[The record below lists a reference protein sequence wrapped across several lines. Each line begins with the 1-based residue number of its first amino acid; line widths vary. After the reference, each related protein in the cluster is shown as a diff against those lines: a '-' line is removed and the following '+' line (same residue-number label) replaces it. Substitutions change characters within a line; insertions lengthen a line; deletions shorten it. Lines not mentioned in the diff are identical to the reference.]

1 MNIDPILIV
10 EDNSVNVLILRTMLR
25 KCGYEPIVA
34 TDGQAGVAMCETHRP
49 KLVLMD
55 INMPF
60 MDGIAAATEI
70 RRRSPGHAPAI
81 VAVTADASDA
91 QRAACA
97 AAGFAGLLPKPLDLD
112 ALIAV
117 VRRWLDPA

>member
-1 MNIDPILIV
+1 MSVHPILIV

-25 KCGYEPIVA
+25 KYGYEPIVA
-34 TDGQAGVAMCETHRP
+34 TDGQEGVAMCETHRP

-55 INMPF
+55 INMPS

-70 RRRSPGHAPAI
+70 RRRSLDAAPAI

-97 AAGFAGLLPKPLDLD
+97 EAGFAGVLPKPLDLE
-112 ALIAV
+112 ALITV
-117 VRRWLDPA
+117 VRRWLGPA